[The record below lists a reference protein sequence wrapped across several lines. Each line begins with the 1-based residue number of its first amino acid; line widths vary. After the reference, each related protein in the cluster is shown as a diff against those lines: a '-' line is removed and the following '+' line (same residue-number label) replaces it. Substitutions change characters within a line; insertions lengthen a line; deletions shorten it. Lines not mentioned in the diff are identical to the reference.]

1 MSKANQEFSAAP
13 LWYEPFFTKKMAI
26 CFCIGFSS
34 GLPIFIFPLLSVWLL
49 EGGVSIA
56 KLGGLTL
63 MTFPYVFKVFWSPFL
78 DRYAIQKLGRR
89 RTWMIASQLFCL
101 ALIASFG
108 LFFPLQ
114 PNDVFTTWSFAGQT
128 HEVTQL
134 ECIILLGTALAV
146 ASATQDIAIDA
157 YRREILTEKEQGL
170 GVSLHVNAYR
180 LAGLVPGSL
189 ALLLTK
195 SMAWPTV
202 FGVVALFMLPG
213 LILSAVVSEP
223 RSQASAPKTLSDA
236 ISQPFLEFVRR
247 EGVQSALWV
256 LAFILFYKLG
266 DGMATALSSVF
277 YKEMGFGNE
286 DLGTV
291 VKLASLFPM
300 LIGALLGGLWMNR
313 LGVNRALWIFGLVQL
328 GSILGFAWLAY
339 LGPFEEIHAHERLLL
354 GGVVAF
360 EYFGVGLGTV
370 ASLAFIARATSP
382 IYAAVQFSLFT
393 SLAAI
398 PSKILGASTG
408 WLVEQL
414 GWVNF
419 FYLCTVL
426 AVPGMLIL
434 LKVAPWQSEK

>member
-1 MSKANQEFSAAP
+1 MSQANQELSVTPSWYAA
-13 LWYEPFFTKKMAI
+13 LFTKKMFI

-34 GLPIFIFPLLSVWLL
+34 GLPIFVFPLLSVWLL

-63 MTFPYVFKVFWSPFL
+63 MTFPYVFKVFWSPLL

-89 RTWMIASQLFCL
+89 RTWMIGSQLLCL
-101 ALIASFG
+101 VLIASFG

-114 PNDVFTTWSFAGQT
+114 PNDVFAAWEWGGLIYQI
-128 HEVTQL
+128 TQL
-134 ECIILLGTALAV
+134 ECLILLGTALAV

-157 YRREILTEKEQGL
+157 YRREILTDKEQGL
-170 GVSLHVNAYR
+170 GVSWHVNAYR

-189 ALLLTK
+189 ALILTQ
-195 SMAWPTV
+195 SMAWPAV

-223 RSQASAPKTLSDA
+223 SSQTVAPKTLSDA
-236 ISQPFLEFVRR
+236 ITKPFLEFIQR
-247 EGVQSALWV
+247 EGLKSAVWV

-291 VKLASLFPM
+291 VKLASLVPM
-300 LIGALLGGLWMNR
+300 IVGGLLGGLWMNR

-328 GSILGFAWLAY
+328 GSILGFALLAY
-339 LGPFEEIHAHERLLL
+339 LGPFEQIRAYERVLL
-354 GGVVAF
+354 GCVVAF

-408 WLVEQL
+408 VLVEHL
-414 GWVNF
+414 GWTHF

-434 LKVAPWQSEK
+434 LKVAPWQTEK

>member
-1 MSKANQEFSAAP
+1 MSKTNQDLADTPNWYAA
-13 LWYEPFFTKKMAI
+13 LFTKKMFI

-63 MTFPYVFKVFWSPFL
+63 MTFPYVFKVFWSPLL

-89 RTWMIASQLFCL
+89 RTWMIFSQLLCL
-101 ALIASFG
+101 SLIASFG

-114 PNDVFTTWSFAGQT
+114 PNDIFSSWSFGGMT
-128 HEVTQL
+128 YEMTQL
-134 ECIILLGTALAV
+134 EWIILLGTALAA

-157 YRREILTEKEQGL
+157 YRREILTDKEQGL
-170 GVSLHVNAYR
+170 GVSWHVNAYR

-189 ALLLTK
+189 ALILTQ
-195 SMAWPTV
+195 SMAWPPV
-202 FGVVALFMLPG
+202 FGIVALFMLPG
-213 LILSAVVSEP
+213 LLLSAFVSEP
-223 RSQASAPKTLSDA
+223 ASQNLTPKSLSEA
-236 ISQPFLEFVRR
+236 VSKPFLEFIQR

-256 LAFILFYKLG
+256 LAFIFFYKLG

-291 VKLASLFPM
+291 VKFANLVPM
-300 LIGALLGGLWMNR
+300 VVGGLLGGLWMNY
-313 LGVNRALWIFGLVQL
+313 LGINRALWLFGLVQL
-328 GSILGFAWLAY
+328 GSILGFALLAY
-339 LGPFEEIHAHERLLL
+339 LGPFESIHTYERFLL
-354 GGVVAF
+354 GSVVAF

-398 PSKILGASTG
+398 PSRILGASTG
-408 WLVEQL
+408 FLAEQF

-419 FYLCTVL
+419 FYFCTAL

-434 LKVAPWQSEK
+434 LKVAPWNAKK